1 MSWVHNVDVR
11 WTDKKA
17 FNAAGAVGAAATL

>member
-1 MSWVHNVDVR
+1 MEWVHNVDVR

-17 FNAAGAVGAAATL
+17 FKAVGAAEAAITL